1 MEIKY
6 TQIGAEKAKLQLVL
20 LRGLNAAV
28 KVRRS
33 EGKGRGD
40 ISNDLD
46 TLSGAVDDIQK
57 SLDALIQSTQAF
69 LTNYSQQI
77 NAADEAGAHSFAEGG
92 GFLS

>member
-6 TQIGAEKAKLQLVL
+6 TQTGAEKAKLKLVL

>member
-20 LRGLNAAV
+20 LRGLNAAI

-57 SLDALIQSTQAF
+57 SLDALIQSTLAF

-77 NAADEAGAHSFAEGG
+77 NAADAAGAHSFAEGG
-92 GFLS
+92 GND

>member
-6 TQIGAEKAKLQLVL
+6 TQTGAEKAKLKLVL

-33 EGKGRGD
+33 EGKG

>member
-20 LRGLNAAV
+20 LRGLNEAI

>member
-20 LRGLNAAV
+20 LRGLNAAI

-57 SLDALIQSTQAF
+57 SLDALIQSTLAF

-77 NAADEAGAHSFAEGG
+77 NAADTAGAHSFAEGG
-92 GFLS
+92 END

>member
-20 LRGLNAAV
+20 LRGLNATI

-33 EGKGRGD
+33 EGKGSGD

-46 TLSGAVDDIQK
+46 TWSGAVADIQK
-57 SLDALIQSTQAF
+57 SVA
-69 LTNYSQQI
+69 
-77 NAADEAGAHSFAEGG
+77 
-92 GFLS
+92 

>member
-20 LRGLNAAV
+20 LRGLNATI

-33 EGKGRGD
+33 EGKGSGD

-57 SLDALIQSTQAF
+57 SLDALIQSTLAF

-77 NAADEAGAHSFAEGG
+77 NAADAAGAHSFAEGG
-92 GFLS
+92 END